1 MDTGKIRYALLD
13 LPLPMHNLAFKAA
26 EASHCAGEQGM
37 FWEMHDSMMVD
48 QKTLNALESL
58 AESIHLDVAQFQT
71 CLDTEK
77 YADAVREDMA
87 IAGELG
93 VNGTPSFVLT
103 MTDPDNPTKVKGI
116 GLLRGAQPFSNFQ
129 RAIDQAL
136 AEAEP

>member
-13 LPLPMHNLAFKAA
+13 LPLPMHKLAFKAA
-26 EASHCAGEQGM
+26 EASHCAGEQGL
-37 FWEMHDSMMVD
+37 FWEMHDRMMAD

-58 AESIHLDVAQFQT
+58 AASIHLDVAQFEA

-87 IAGELG
+87 RARELG

-103 MTDPDNPTKVKGI
+103 VTDPDDPTKVKTI
-116 GLLRGAQPFSNFQ
+116 RLLRGAQPFSNFQ

-136 AEAEP
+136 AEAEQ

>member
-1 MDTGKIRYALLD
+1 
-13 LPLPMHNLAFKAA
+13 
-26 EASHCAGEQGM
+26 M

-103 MTDPDNPTKVKGI
+103 MTDPDDPTKVKGI
-116 GLLRGAQPFSNFQ
+116 GLIRGAQPFSNFQ
-129 RAIDQAL
+129 RVIDQAL
-136 AEAEP
+136 AEAEQ